1 MNNIAVLIPCYNE
14 CTTIEKVVREF
25 RAELPS
31 AQIFVYDNNSTDGT
45 GRLASSAGA
54 SVRLVRH
61 QGKGNVV
68 RRMFQEIDA
77 DVYIL
82 VDGDDTYP
90 ANEVSKLICA
100 VENGE
105 ADMSCGDR
113 LSATYYSENKRLGHG
128 FGNWLVCRLI
138 RLLWGQKVSDVMTGY
153 RAFSNRFVKT
163 CPVLSPGFEI
173 ETEMTLHAL
182 DKRMSIVEIPIQYHD
197 RQSGSYSKLNTVSD
211 GIKVLGTVF
220 NMFRYYRPIA
230 FFTLIGIM
238 LAATSVVMGAPV
250 FAEYFRTGLV
260 LKFPTL
266 IFACFLFTA
275 ALLSFSVGL
284 VLDAVKKQSDQA
296 FELALASASLKL
308 TR

>member
-1 MNNIAVLIPCYNE
+1 MNKIAVLIPCYNE
-14 CTTIEKVVREF
+14 CATIEKVVREF
-25 RAELPS
+25 RIELPS

-45 GRLASSAGA
+45 GKLAASAGA
-54 SVRLVRH
+54 TVRLVKH

-68 RRMFQEIDA
+68 RRMFQDVNA
-77 DVYIL
+77 DIYVL

-90 ANEVSKLICA
+90 ANEVANLIRP
-100 VENGE
+100 VEEGV

-113 LSATYYSENKRLGHG
+113 LSATYYSENRRIGHG
-128 FGNWLVCRLI
+128 IGNWLVCRLI

-153 RAFSNRFVKT
+153 RVFSNRFVKT

-182 DKRMSIVEIPIQYHD
+182 DKRMSIVELPIRYQD
-197 RQSGSYSKLNTVSD
+197 RAEGSYSKLNTVSD
-211 GIKVLGTVF
+211 GMKVLKTIF
-220 NMFRYYRPIA
+220 NMFRYYRPLA
-230 FFTLIGIM
+230 FFSIIGM
-238 LAATSVVMGAPV
+238 ALTVVSVVMGAPV
-250 FAEYFRTGLV
+250 FVEYFKTGLV

-284 VLDAVKKQSDQA
+284 VLDSVKKQSDQA
-296 FELALASASLKL
+296 FELVLTSAS
-308 TR
+308 